1 MYFRLMSFSTSG
13 RGGLHIETTG
23 SGPSLV
29 LLHANGGDHR
39 DFEAVIAP
47 LVDSGWR
54 VTTVDWPGHGQS
66 RRQDP
71 ETAVGFG
78 RLLPHVLDE
87 LGGSHVLLGNSVGG
101 FAALH
106 TAAHRPDLVAGLALV
121 SPGGFTPRWIG
132 TTMAC
137 RLIGSAPMA
146 ARAYRVLPRLY
157 LRDRNSTV
165 TAVIAR
171 ARQASR
177 STERAQVYGNLWRS
191 FTDPDHDAR
200 ELAAAVRCPTLLAW
214 GTHDPVLPWLLDGRR
229 ARAALPEAELV
240 TFGGAGHQ
248 PFIER
253 PSEFLDATA
262 PFLARL
268 RATALT

>member
-1 MYFRLMSFSTSG
+1 MSSSPPT
-13 RGGLHIETTG
+13 RGGLHIETAG

-39 DFEAVIAP
+39 DFEAIAAP
-47 LVDSGWR
+47 LADAGWR
-54 VTTVDWPGHGQS
+54 VTTIDWPGHGQS
-66 RRQDP
+66 PRQGP

-78 RLLPHVLDE
+78 RLLPQVLDE
-87 LGGSHVLLGNSVGG
+87 LGGSHVLLSNSVGG

-106 TAAHRPDLVAGLALV
+106 AAAHRPDLVAGLVLV

-132 TTMAC
+132 TTLAC
-137 RLIGSAPMA
+137 RAIGSAPVA

-157 LRDRNSTV
+157 LRDRNAGV

-171 ARQASR
+171 AREASR
-177 STERAQVYGNLWRS
+177 SAERAQVYGNLWRS

-200 ELAAAVRCPTLLAW
+200 ELTKAVRCPTLLAW
-214 GTHDPVLPWLLDGRR
+214 GTRDPVLPWRIDGRR
-229 ARAALPEAELV
+229 ARAVLPNADVV
-240 TFGGAGHQ
+240 TFTGAGHQ

-268 RATALT
+268 RATALR